1 MIYRILISITLFM
14 ATSFIAHAQSKPSYD
29 AFTVQVEGLG
39 CSFCAYGLEKK
50 FKELKGIKK
59 TAIDLESGTFTFLF
73 PTEKALRAEQV
84 KKQVAA
90 AGYTAVSIQVERF
103 DHGATL
109 RKATASPSVQQA
121 TLAVAGNCGM
131 CKARIE
137 QAASAVDGVTS
148 TYWDRKRQQLQLTY
162 HPQQVNLANVAQRIA
177 QKGHDN
183 QLVKASKK
191 DYNKLHSCCLY
202 DRMP

>member
-14 ATSFIAHAQSKPSYD
+14 ATSFVTHAQSKPNYD

-59 TAIDLESGTFTFLF
+59 IAIDLESGTFTFLF
-73 PTEKALRAEQV
+73 PTEKALRTEQV
-84 KKQVAA
+84 KQQVAS
-90 AGYTAVSIQVERF
+90 AGYTAIRVQVTRAN
-103 DHGATL
+103 HRTPLPQTTTSPAQKATL
-109 RKATASPSVQQA
+109 T
-121 TLAVAGNCGM
+121 VAGNCGM

-137 QAASAVDGVTS
+137 QAARTVDGVQS
-148 TYWDRKRQQLQLTY
+148 AYWDRKRQQLQLTY
-162 HPQQVNLANVAQRIA
+162 HPQQVNLSTVAQRIA

-183 QLVKASKK
+183 QLVRASKE
-191 DYNKLHSCCLY
+191 DYNTLHNCCLY
-202 DRMP
+202 NRMP